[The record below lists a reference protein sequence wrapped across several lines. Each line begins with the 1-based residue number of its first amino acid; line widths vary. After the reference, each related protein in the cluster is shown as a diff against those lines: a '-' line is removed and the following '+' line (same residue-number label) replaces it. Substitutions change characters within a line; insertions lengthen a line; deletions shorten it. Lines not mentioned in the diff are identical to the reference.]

1 MAYSRKVDKMGDF
14 HWLAGIV
21 RGDGYIDDRHVEIYN
36 SSPSI
41 LRKSVQTIQ
50 KLSIQPIRVKVDIYS
65 TDASL
70 VLKWSKILELPKAC
84 IRLRENTS
92 PWATNS
98 EKLRIRVSSKKLAER
113 MDLLLKKELSSDE
126 VKSFL
131 RGLFDAEGS
140 VDIKGYIEFK
150 QVANKEGKILVTKV
164 RDYLAMLN
172 ISCTNP
178 KMKKDTLKKDFYFY
192 VKDLEGY
199 RRAINF
205 ADEDKREKLDFV
217 INVYKKRRKPSEE
230 ELLLMLQKKPA
241 KILDIML
248 KVACPYYN
256 VRYVLYRMI
265 KNGKITCIKS
275 GNQNTYLTTRQTR
288 YP

>member
-1 MAYSRKVDKMGDF
+1 MGDF

>member
-1 MAYSRKVDKMGDF
+1 MGDF

-21 RGDGYIDDRHVEIYN
+21 RGDGHIDDRHVEIYN

-41 LRKSVQTIQ
+41 LKKSVQTIQ
-50 KLSIQPIRVKVDIYS
+50 KLSTQPIRVKVDIYS
-65 TDASL
+65 MDASL
-70 VLKWSKILELPKAC
+70 ISKWSKILELSKTC
-84 IRLRENTS
+84 IKLRKNTS
-92 PWATNS
+92 PWATSS
-98 EKLRIRVSSKKLAER
+98 EKLRIRVSSKKLAEKVG
-113 MDLLLKKELSSDE
+113 LLLKKELSKNE
-126 VKSFL
+126 VRSFL

-150 QVANKEGKILVTKV
+150 QVASNEGKALVMKV
-164 RDYLAMLN
+164 HNYLTALN

-178 KMKKDTLKKDFYFY
+178 KMKKDTLKEDFYFY

-205 ADEDKREKLDFV
+205 DDEDKQEKLNFV
-217 INVYKKRRKPSEE
+217 IDVYKQRRKPSEK
-230 ELLLMLQKKPA
+230 ELLSILRKEPA

-256 VRYVLYRMI
+256 IRYVLCRMI

-275 GNQNTYLTTRQTR
+275 GNQNTYLITRQTR